1 MDFSDIKHLASD
13 DTQVIHDR
21 VIETSSG
28 LARNKLLGV
37 FLFLIRALFPQFSLY
52 RQCSFIKPQRK
63 STHHCNALGFVIS
76 NHFLF

>member
-37 FLFLIRALFPQFSLY
+37 FLFLIRCIGLHPIYQTLSAQVVTTLRILGLSLPVLFS
-52 RQCSFIKPQRK
+52 
-63 STHHCNALGFVIS
+63 
-76 NHFLF
+76 